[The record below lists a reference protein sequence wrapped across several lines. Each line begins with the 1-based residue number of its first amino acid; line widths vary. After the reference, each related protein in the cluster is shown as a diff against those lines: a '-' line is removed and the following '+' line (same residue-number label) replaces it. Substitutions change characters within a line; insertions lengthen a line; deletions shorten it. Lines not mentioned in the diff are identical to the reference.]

1 MASRAALRALS
12 PQQRAERRRD
22 LALAAELLRHQIGA
36 ELVRL
41 QPSAER
47 LLFGV
52 DLALWLR
59 RQWRQRSPLERRV
72 AAVLA
77 LLGGLAGIGGVGGF
91 ALRRR
96 RWIRNAIIAWRAWR
110 HLLR

>member
-1 MASRAALRALS
+1 MARRSARRALS

-22 LALAAELLRHQIGA
+22 LALAAGLLRHQIGA
-36 ELVRL
+36 DLVRL

-47 LLFGV
+47 VLLGV
-52 DLALWLR
+52 DVALWLR
-59 RQWRQRSPLERRV
+59 RQWLHRSPGERRL

-91 ALRRR
+91 ALRQR
-96 RWIRNAIIAWRAWR
+96 RWIRNAIIAWRVWR
-110 HLLR
+110 RVRR